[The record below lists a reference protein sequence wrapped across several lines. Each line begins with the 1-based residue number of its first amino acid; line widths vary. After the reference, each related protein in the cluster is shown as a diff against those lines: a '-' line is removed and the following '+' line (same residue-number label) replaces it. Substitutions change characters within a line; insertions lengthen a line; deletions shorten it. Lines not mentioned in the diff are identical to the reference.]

1 MYFPKKRRIIALIA
15 GIVCAGC
22 SDSDRTNSATNP
34 MPTNIYITS
43 ESTRVVGAVIDGEYA
58 FFLNLG
64 YNDDNNCKLSGE
76 TLYAAV
82 EVYSGNKLCIS
93 PEYGYNEHG
102 YASIDEDEI
111 LLSHNDSFSPFDWN
125 FNLYFD
131 GSEEGESEFALKL
144 YQPETDTYYITPR
157 HKLKISLKPSS
168 IGTEEWWWITAEVT
182 VSEP

>member
-1 MYFPKKRRIIALIA
+1 MYLPKKRLIIALIA

-22 SDSDRTNSATNP
+22 SETTSSDTNP
-34 MPTNIYITS
+34 IPTNIYITP
-43 ESTRVVGAVIDGEYA
+43 ESNRVAGAVIDGNYIIC
-58 FFLNLG
+58 LNLG

-76 TLYAAV
+76 TIYAAV

-111 LLSHNDSFSPFDWN
+111 LLLNHFPGLPYDWS
-125 FNLYFD
+125 FNLYFY
-131 GSEEGESEFALKL
+131 GSGEGESEFALKL

-157 HKLKISLKPSS
+157 HKMKISLEPSS
-168 IGTEEWWWITAEVT
+168 IGTEGWWWINAEIT
-182 VSEP
+182 VSKP